1 MKAVVGLLLIFLG
14 GAIDYFVITG
24 KLPPQGGITPPTSG
38 STPPLPTASSTSS
51 GFAATTGQGN
61 TSGNTSTYSPP
72 PVRGSGIPT

>member
-24 KLPPQGGITPPTSG
+24 KLPPQGGIVPPATSA
-38 STPPLPTASSTSS
+38 PPLPTASSTSS

-61 TSGNTSTYSPP
+61 TSGNSSTYLPP
-72 PVRGSGIPT
+72 PVRGAGIPT